1 MTDAKRDDAGTTA
14 WLFPGQGA
22 QAVGMGRD
30 LAEQY
35 PAARAVFE
43 EADVALGFALSDLC
57 FNGPEDD
64 LRQTINAQ
72 PAILAVSIAALRAAN
87 WESDAARQPA
97 WVAGHSLGEYSAL
110 VAAGSLSLADALRLV
125 RERGR
130 LMHEAGT
137 QTPSGMAAVMNA
149 DAALID
155 EVCGSL
161 GVDIAN
167 LNAPGQTVIS
177 GAREPLD
184 AAVAQLKEKGV
195 RRIVML
201 NVSGA
206 FHSRVMAPAAEGLRA
221 ALDQADLHDAR
232 VPVVANVT
240 GQPIQAA
247 AEIRQEL
254 VDQLCNP
261 VRWQAIIEFMTTR
274 GVQRFVEFG
283 PGTVLGG
290 LAKRIVP
297 DAAAVSVNST
307 ATVEA
312 LT

>member
-1 MTDAKRDDAGTTA
+1 MIDAKHDAVGTTA

-35 PAARAVFE
+35 PAARAVFAE
-43 EADVALGFALSDLC
+43 TDDALGFALSDLC
-57 FNGPEDD
+57 FNGPEDE

-72 PAILAVSIAALRAAN
+72 PAILAVSIAALRAAG
-87 WESDAARQPA
+87 WDGDPARQPA

-110 VAAGSLSLADALRLV
+110 VAAGSLGLGDALRLV

-149 DAALID
+149 DAGLIED
-155 EVCGSL
+155 VCGSL

-177 GAREPLD
+177 GAREPLE
-184 AAVAQLKEKGV
+184 AAVAQLKAKGV
-195 RRIVML
+195 RRIVVL

-221 ALDQADLHDAR
+221 ALDQADLRDAG

-240 GQPIQAA
+240 AQPIQSA
-247 AEIRQEL
+247 AEIREEL
-254 VDQLCNP
+254 IDQLCNP
-261 VRWQAIIEFMTTR
+261 VRWQAIIEFMAAR
-274 GVQRFVEFG
+274 GVQHFVEFG
-283 PGTVLGG
+283 PGTVLSG
-290 LAKRIVP
+290 LAKRIAPV
-297 DAAAVSVNST
+297 AVAVSVNGP
-307 ATVEA
+307 AAVEA
-312 LT
+312 LS